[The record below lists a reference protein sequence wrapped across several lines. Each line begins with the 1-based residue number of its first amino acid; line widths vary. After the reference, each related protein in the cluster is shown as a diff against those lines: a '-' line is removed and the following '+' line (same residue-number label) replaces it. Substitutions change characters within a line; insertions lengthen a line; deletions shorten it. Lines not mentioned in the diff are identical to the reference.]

1 MEDGAYKEELL
12 RLVAEKKIKHTAT
25 YIESATDETLKKIYD
40 EYKLQEL
47 DEVNEKVTD
56 VLITKL
62 SELMVNL
69 EFVKD
74 NVSLENDHAK
84 NELFKRD
91 VKKIIG
97 YLTPYIPM
105 VDLLSGGITV
115 GAPDKKFNPPVE
127 KTAYIYMVSK

>member
-1 MEDGAYKEELL
+1 MDEVLAYKEDLL
-12 RLVAEKKIKHTAT
+12 PLVAEKEIKHTAK
-25 YIESATDETLKKIYD
+25 YIENATDETLKKIYD
-40 EYKLQEL
+40 ECKHQEL

-69 EFVKD
+69 ELLKD
-74 NVSLENDHAK
+74 NVSLGNDLAK

-97 YLTPYIPM
+97 YLMPYIPM
-105 VDLLSGGITV
+105 VGLLSRGITV
-115 GAPDKKFNPPVE
+115 SAHVTDKKLN
-127 KTAYIYMVSK
+127 S